1 MICVIFLLQIQVISA
16 ECSSSQ
22 PFFHCVQLLPYIFPP
37 VPRLSNGML
46 VDIVRRNIALYYP
59 KKTVN
64 VNVINFK

>member
-16 ECSSSQ
+16 DMLFIS
-22 PFFHCVQLLPYIFPP
+22 PVFHCVQLLPYIFPP
-37 VPRLSNGML
+37 VHCLSNGML